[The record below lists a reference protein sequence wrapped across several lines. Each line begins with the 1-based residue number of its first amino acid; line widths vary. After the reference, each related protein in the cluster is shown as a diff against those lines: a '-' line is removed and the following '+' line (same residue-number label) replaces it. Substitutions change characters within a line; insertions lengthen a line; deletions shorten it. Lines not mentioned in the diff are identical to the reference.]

1 MLNKLKNLLGFK
13 SVESEIELILKEL
26 SSPAKKAPAKKAPA
40 KKAPAKKAPAKKAGV
55 TKSKSV
61 K

>member
-26 SSPAKKAPAKKAPA
+26 SSPAKKAPAKTAPA